1 MSRSY
6 FCLWAV
12 VIAIVS
18 ECSGNV
24 YLLDGWMAG
33 SKEGRNGEVMM
44 DEWGR
49 WMDRGRKGTATL
61 PASMALFLKVKFI
74 YLLTYLFK

>member
-33 SKEGRNGEVMM
+33 SKEGRNGEVMN
-44 DEWGR
+44 G
-49 WMDRGRKGTATL
+49 
-61 PASMALFLKVKFI
+61 
-74 YLLTYLFK
+74 